1 MWPYLPTFSNGSFR
15 SFYSLCQWT
24 SCFIMWISSMLIDQ
38 AAEFPE
44 KTKTFFC
51 VSIIDYCLTL
61 LECRDLSCVNFR
73 YLFTIAWST
82 LPRMI
87 LLFSEMHHLAGVSI
101 SIIPSILHLFFLFLA
116 GLERVSFVC
125 PLHLHIWN
133 SFETWV
139 VVVLSRSLSRVSEE
153 EEKRSRPL
161 PSPIGFVC
169 NLPHPFSL

>member
-15 SFYSLCQWT
+15 SFDSLCQWT

-51 VSIIDYCLTL
+51 VSIIDR
-61 LECRDLSCVNFR
+61 CRTFNAGTFR
-73 YLFTIAWST
+73 ALIFDICITTAWST

-101 SIIPSILHLFFLFLA
+101 SIIPSILHLFSYFSLGSNAYLLFVLCISIFGIASKPDSSSSSPVLSLAFQRKKKSGLDLFL
-116 GLERVSFVC
+116 
-125 PLHLHIWN
+125 
-133 SFETWV
+133 
-139 VVVLSRSLSRVSEE
+139 
-153 EEKRSRPL
+153 L
-161 PSPIGFVC
+161 P
-169 NLPHPFSL
+169 